1 MSRLRTGFGIA
12 VAACAAGIFATVAC
26 AQPFPTKPI
35 RLVVPYPPAG
45 GVDITARTIGEKLSQ
60 LNGQP
65 VIVDNRPGASGTL
78 GADHVA
84 KSARDGY
91 TLLVGGRGPISS
103 APIVYPNLP
112 YAPMKDFAPVSNL
125 VAWPYILVTHPA
137 VPARNARE
145 LIALARAR
153 PGQLNMASG
162 GTGSG
167 QHLTGELFNLM
178 AGTRMVH
185 IPYKGTGPAIT
196 DIMGGHADLGFL
208 DPAVVPQI
216 RAGRLRALGVSS
228 ATRYPPLPD
237 VPPIVESGLPGY
249 STITWYG
256 LVAPTGTPPAAISRL
271 NAEVGRA
278 LADPGVKEKLLQ
290 QGLLAAPSTPDQL
303 AATIRDDHDKLLQL
317 IKKTGIQLN

>member
-1 MSRLRTGFGIA
+1 MRSTAA
-12 VAACAAGIFATVAC
+12 VLACGTALLAAGTH
-26 AQPFPTKPI
+26 AQTFPSKPI
-35 RLVVPYPPAG
+35 RLVVPYPPSG

-60 LNGQP
+60 LIGQP
-65 VIVDNRPGASGTL
+65 VIVDNRPGASGTV

-84 KSARDGY
+84 KSAKDGY

-125 VAWPYILVTHPA
+125 VAWPYILVVHPA
-137 VPARNARE
+137 VPAKNARE
-145 LIALARAR
+145 LIALAKAR

-208 DPAVVPQI
+208 DPAVVPQV

-228 ATRYPPLPD
+228 ATHYPPLPD

-256 LVAPTGTPPAAISRL
+256 LVGPAGMPPTVISKL
-271 NAEVGRA
+271 NTEVGRTLA
-278 LADPGVKEKLLQ
+278 LPDVKEKLLQ
-290 QGLLAAPSTPDQL
+290 QGLLASPSTPEQL
-303 AATIRDDHDKLLQL
+303 AATIRDDHEKLVQL
-317 IKKTGIQLN
+317 IKKTGIQLSN